1 MFLSKIWFILVALFA
16 GVSLSIALTAP
27 RPMVQKL
34 QELEGQRLDR
44 AEYATEQM
52 LKVDAHKWIDRVARL
67 GRDAVLAEAL
77 DSASRG
83 SGELG
88 VQHRTVQVRI
98 QALLPDLAGAGIAT
112 IVAVDANGRVVARV
126 GGDDDK
132 NFGENIGGAELIDD
146 ALRGFLSD
154 DVWGAGGRLLR
165 VAGAPVLSKSRDR
178 IVGALYVGAETGAQF
193 AERLKKNLDVD
204 IALLLKGK
212 VIASTIPAEVLSGLP
227 DMVEQHRQDIDNL
240 KRTPALPIDVGKE
253 TYLAVAAPFPGQASL
268 QKAYYVLIG
277 KKPAHADMGSLLAS
291 TSAHDLKWG
300 TFPWIPLLVTILGI
314 IAVGLF
320 LQRFEVDGPMQRIRA
335 ELRALVRLDGAKL
348 NDHKYGGGFGGI
360 ARDVNAA
367 LEHVSIAMS
376 GAHPLGSHAMA
387 DAPAAGS
394 AFSEGES
401 HFAQAARPA
410 AGPPLIPGL
419 GAPPPPAFAPPS
431 DDGGP
436 APSSPAQPA
445 FGAAPTSSEQD
456 EDAHIREVYEQFVA
470 TKKEC
475 GEPTAGLTL
484 DKFSQRLHD
493 NRAALMAKHDCRTVR
508 FTVYVKEGKASLRA
522 TPIK

>member
-1 MFLSKIWFILVALFA
+1 MILSKIWFILVALFA
-16 GVSLSIALTAP
+16 GLAHSIALTAP
-27 RPMVQKL
+27 RPMVQRL

-44 AEYATEQM
+44 AEYAMEQM

-98 QALLPDLAGAGIAT
+98 QALLPDLAGAGIST

-132 NFGENIGGAELIDD
+132 SFGENIGGAELIDD
-146 ALRGFLSD
+146 ALRGYLSD

-178 IVGALYVGAETGAQF
+178 IVGALYVGAETGPQF

-204 IALLLKGK
+204 VALLLKGK
-212 VIASTIPAEVLSGLP
+212 VIASTIPSEVLSGLP

-240 KRTPALPIDVGKE
+240 KRTPALPIDVGNE
-253 TYLAVAAPFPGQASL
+253 TYLAVAAPFPGQAGL

-277 KKPAHADMGSLLAS
+277 KKPAHADMRSLLAS
-291 TSAHDLKWG
+291 TSARDLKWG
-300 TFPWIPLLVTILGI
+300 SFPWIPLLVTILGI

-320 LQRFEVDGPMQRIRA
+320 LQRFEVEGPMQRLRA
-335 ELRALVRLDGAKL
+335 ELRSLVRLDGAKL
-348 NDHKYGGGFGGI
+348 DDHKYGGGFGGI

-376 GAHPLGSHAMA
+376 GAHPLGSHGPG

-394 AFSEGES
+394 AFAGGGES

-431 DDGGP
+431 DEPP
-436 APSSPAQPA
+436 AASPSPPAYGTTA
-445 FGAAPTSSEQD
+445 SEQD
-456 EDAHIREVYEQFVA
+456 EDGHIRDVYEQFLA

-475 GEPTAGLTL
+475 GEPTTGLTL
-484 DKFSQRLHD
+484 EKFSQRLHD

-522 TPIK
+522 TPVK

>member
-16 GVSLSIALTAP
+16 GVALSIALTAP

-34 QELEGQRLDR
+34 EEMEGQRLDR

-83 SGELG
+83 TGELG
-88 VQHRTVQVRI
+88 VQHRTVQVRV
-98 QALLPDLAGAGIAT
+98 QALLPDLAGAGIET
-112 IVAVDANGRVVARV
+112 IVALDANGRVVARV
-126 GGDDDK
+126 GDDDK
-132 NFGENIGGAELIDD
+132 TFGENISGAELIDD

-154 DVWGAGGRLLR
+154 DVWGAGGKLLR

-193 AERLKKNLDVD
+193 ADRLKKNLDVD
-204 IALLLKGK
+204 VALLLRGK
-212 VIASTIPAEVLSGLP
+212 VIASTIPSEVLASLP
-227 DMVEQHRQDIDNL
+227 DMVEQHRTDIENL
-240 KRTPALPIDVGKE
+240 KRTAALPIDVGNE
-253 TYLAVAAPFPGQASL
+253 TYLAVAAPFPGQAAQ

-277 KKPAHADMGSLLAS
+277 KKPARADVKSLLAS
-291 TSAHDLKWG
+291 TSARDRRWG
-300 TFPWIPLLVTILGI
+300 SFPWVALVLTILGVVL
-314 IAVGLF
+314 VGLF
-320 LQRFEVDGPMQRIRA
+320 LQRLEVDGPIQRMRA
-335 ELRALVRLDGAKL
+335 ELRAMIRLDGVKL

-367 LEHVSIAMS
+367 LEHVAVGMS
-376 GAHPLGSHAMA
+376 GAHSLS
-387 DAPAAGS
+387 AAGAAIGDVPDPAS
-394 AFSEGES
+394 AFSSES
-401 HFAQAARPA
+401 HFAQPPRPVT
-410 AGPPLIPGL
+410 GPPLIPGL
-419 GAPPPPAFAPPS
+419 GAPPPPAFEPPAEPP
-431 DDGGP
+431 GP
-436 APSSPAQPA
+436 PPQP
-445 FGAAPTSSEQD
+445 GVQSVGTEPED
-456 EDAHIREVYEQFVA
+456 EDAHIREVYAQFMTA
-470 TKKEC
+470 KKEC
-475 GEPTAGLTL
+475 GEATAGLTL
-484 DKFSQRLHD
+484 EKFAQRLHD

>member
-1 MFLSKIWFILVALFA
+1 MFLSKIWFILVAVFA

-27 RPMVQKL
+27 RPMAQKL
-34 QELEGQRLDR
+34 EELEGQRLDR

-112 IVAVDANGRVVARV
+112 LVAVDASGRVVARV
-126 GGDDDK
+126 GGEDDK
-132 NFGENIGGAELIDD
+132 SFGENIGGAELIDD

-178 IVGALYVGAETGAQF
+178 IVGALYVGAETGEQF

-204 IALLLKGK
+204 VALFLKGK
-212 VIASTIPAEVLSGLP
+212 VIASTLPAEVLAGLP
-227 DMVEQHRQDIDNL
+227 DMVEQHHQDIANL
-240 KRTPALPIDVGKE
+240 KRTPALPIDVGNE
-253 TYLAVAAPFPGQASL
+253 TYLAVAAPFPGQAAL
-268 QKAYYVLIG
+268 QRAYYVLIG
-277 KKPAHADMGSLLAS
+277 KKPAHADLRALLAS
-291 TSAHDLKWG
+291 TSARDLKWG
-300 TFPWIPLLVTILGI
+300 SFPWIPLLVTILGL

-320 LQRFEVDGPMQRIRA
+320 LQRFEIEGPMQRLRS
-335 ELRALVRLDGAKL
+335 ELRSLVRLDGAKL
-348 NDHKYGGGFGGI
+348 DDHKYTGGFGGI

-376 GAHPLGSHAMA
+376 GAHPLGSHAVG
-387 DAPAAGS
+387 DAPSSGS
-394 AFSEGES
+394 AFAAADS
-401 HFAQAARPA
+401 HFSQAPRAA

-431 DDGGP
+431 TEP
-436 APSSPAQPA
+436 APPSPA
-445 FGAAPTSSEQD
+445 APMGSPPTASEQD

-484 DKFSQRLHD
+484 EKFSQRLYD

-508 FTVYVKEGKASLRA
+508 FTVYVKDGKASLRA